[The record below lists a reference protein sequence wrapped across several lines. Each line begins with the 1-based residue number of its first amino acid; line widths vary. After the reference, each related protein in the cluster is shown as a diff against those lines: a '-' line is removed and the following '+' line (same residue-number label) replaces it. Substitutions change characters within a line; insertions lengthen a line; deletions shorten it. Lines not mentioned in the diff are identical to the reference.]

1 MKNLERWY
9 YPKTIPEAL
18 EVLAEG
24 GGRIKAIGGGT
35 ALAESR
41 SLEVT
46 GLVDITRIPELHE
59 ITVSQDG
66 RCTLGAAVTAQ
77 DLVEARGLP
86 DVVVRT
92 LVAAAGTISH
102 QMHRNVITLGGNI
115 VQLYAWSDFPVALL
129 ALDATYVVQSAKTG
143 TRRLTARELTEQH
156 PSKVL
161 EPDELLTAVELPAQ
175 APRTGGTFLKFARTE
190 TDYALVTAAS
200 RVDLDT
206 SGVVSDCRVVLGCAV
221 PRPIRL
227 DSVEAMV
234 VGHAPSDELAQEA
247 GARVKL
253 EVTPMVD
260 FRASVDYRREVS
272 SVLVKRALL
281 EAFRQVAGEA
291 AVQGG

>member
-18 EVLAEG
+18 EVLADG
-24 GGRIKAIGGGT
+24 GGRTKAIGGGT

-46 GLVDITRIPELHE
+46 GLVDITRIPELHD
-59 ITVSQDG
+59 ITVERDG
-66 RCTLGAAVTAQ
+66 RCRFGAAVTAQ

-86 DVVVRT
+86 QVVART

-129 ALDATYVVQSAKTG
+129 TLDATYVVQSAKRG
-143 TRRLTARELTEQH
+143 TRRLTARDLTDRH

-161 EPDELLTAVELPAQ
+161 EYHELLTAVEIPARP
-175 APRTGGTFLKFARTE
+175 PRTGGMFLKFARTE

-200 RVDLDT
+200 RVDVDARGL
-206 SGVVSDCRVVLGCAV
+206 VSECRIALG
-221 PRPIRL
+221 
-227 DSVEAMV
+227 
-234 VGHAPSDELAQEA
+234 
-247 GARVKL
+247 
-253 EVTPMVD
+253 
-260 FRASVDYRREVS
+260 
-272 SVLVKRALL
+272 
-281 EAFRQVAGEA
+281 
-291 AVQGG
+291 